1 MPQGWNSTGAVRSAL
16 APGAWTAEP
25 KALPSRSLR
34 GSQKEPGGPGDKEHP
49 QPPNHRRENQP
60 LPDEHSWGGGGTWG
74 NGGGQQEKA
83 MKEVGSRTFRVQG
96 TLGEKDKKKKGAEL
110 GGQQIGS
117 ASQLS
122 TLRSQLGVMWL
133 GGTNIR
139 IRWERLQQQRASAPL
154 CL

>member
-1 MPQGWNSTGAVRSAL
+1 
-16 APGAWTAEP
+16 
-25 KALPSRSLR
+25 
-34 GSQKEPGGPGDKEHP
+34 
-49 QPPNHRRENQP
+49 
-60 LPDEHSWGGGGTWG
+60 
-74 NGGGQQEKA
+74 